1 MKSIQKRL
9 WRSILAAMLAA
20 SLLSGV
26 PGFDA
31 LAAAGDS
38 GDMEWVQTDAAP
50 EEKLGAGGQMRICVS
65 GISIGFASDPD
76 GLFVSLSSSVERP
89 AAVIGVRE
97 IVLEEKGFFGWHE
110 VGAPIEGACLYRTTG
125 FLHSFT
131 YKDAIH
137 KKQYRVSATFYA
149 NADTYDYVRV
159 TSTDYTYYYR

>member
-1 MKSIQKRL
+1 MQNKRKRT
-9 WRSILAAMLAA
+9 WRKVLAAMLAA
-20 SLLSGV
+20 SLLSGI
-26 PGFDA
+26 PGVGSM
-31 LAAAGDS
+31 AAEGDS
-38 GDMEWVQTDAAP
+38 GDVEWVQTYPVP
-50 EEKLGAGGQMRICVS
+50 EEQLGTGGSMRIQVY
-65 GISIGFASDPD
+65 GISIGFASHED

-97 IVLEEKGFFGWHE
+97 IVLEEKGFLGWHE
-110 VGAPIEGACLYRTTG
+110 VGDPIDGACLYRTMS

-131 YKDAIH
+131 YKGAIH